1 MERKQPLRVHPDDLP
16 GLRNMGEI
24 RLDDTAP
31 RLGEKA
37 KQGEKES
44 GNIDVDALIETMGN
58 GKKGNIYN
66 AKDFLKGADK
76 KKAA

>member
-1 MERKQPLRVHPDDLP
+1 MERKQPLRVHPDDLS

-44 GNIDVDALIETMGN
+44 DKIDVEAMIKTMSG
-58 GKKGNIYN
+58 GEKGRVYN
-66 AKDFLKGADK
+66 AKDFLKKTDT